1 MSRRIIEQ
9 ADPRSAE
16 SSRME
21 LMSKPEGILL
31 LWDIDGT
38 LLSAKGAGPMAFDR
52 ATLEHFGYEIPITS
66 IDWPGATDYAIA
78 YALLEKAGRTVT
90 REEAQELINRYLS
103 YLPEMLDATNARA
116 IDGTQE
122 LLEHFHEHGSVHQGL
137 LTGNVRRGADIK
149 LGYLGV
155 DHYFQFG
162 AFADHSDHRNDL
174 SRHAFDLAREH
185 LHSDWSSEQIYVI
198 GDTPKDIECGK
209 VIGAHTVAVAT
220 GHHSADELQQHGPS
234 MLFET
239 FADPS
244 VLIDFLEL

>member
-1 MSRRIIEQ
+1 MNPNKE
-9 ADPRSAE
+9 
-16 SSRME
+16 
-21 LMSKPEGILL
+21 ILL

-52 ATLEHFGYEIPITS
+52 ATIDHFGFEVPVGS
-66 IDWPGATDYAIA
+66 VDWLGATDYSIA
-78 YALLEKAGRTVT
+78 YALLEKAGREAT
-90 REEAQELINRYLS
+90 RNEAQELIDCYLS

-116 IDGTQE
+116 IEGTHE
-122 LLEHFHEHGSVHQGL
+122 LLERYDKLDSVHQGL

-155 DHYFQFG
+155 DHFFRFG
-162 AFADHSDHRNDL
+162 AFADYSDERNDL
-174 SRHAFDLAREH
+174 SRYALELAREH
-185 LHSDWSSEQIYVI
+185 LHSEWSAEQIYVI

-220 GHHSADELQQHGPS
+220 GHHTVDQLKVYEPS
-234 MLFET
+234 VVFES

-244 VLIDFLEL
+244 NLAEYLGL